1 MGNITFSCKALDS
14 LKTPVFLKNASGIY
28 IYCNEAFVSFL
39 GIPEVKILGH
49 TAYDVAPSQVA
60 DIHTAVD
67 NELLNEAKSIQ
78 LYRVDTVSSSGVR
91 STVFKKSIFHAADNQ
106 IAGFIGAVE
115 TDSEEENRIRVP
127 KGIKGYGIT
136 AREFEV
142 LRLLVKGLSAKAI
155 ASSLAISSHTV
166 SGHIKSIYIKL
177 DVHSKNEALYKTL
190 NYLALGLTP
199 PPILGIDST
208 PYPS

>member
-1 MGNITFSCKALDS
+1 MENITFSSKALD
-14 LKTPVFLKNASGIY
+14 LLETPVFLKNASGIY

-49 TAYDVAPSQVA
+49 TAYDVAPLKVA

-67 NELLNEAKSIQ
+67 NELFNETRSNQ
-78 LYRVDTVSSSGVR
+78 LYRVYTVSSSGVR
-91 STVFKKSIFHAADNQ
+91 SAVFKKSIFHAVGNQ

-115 TDSEEENRIRVP
+115 TNIEAENRVP

-155 ASSLAISSHTV
+155 ASSLTISSHTV
-166 SGHIKSIYIKL
+166 AGHIKSIYTKL

-190 NYLALGLTP
+190 L
-199 PPILGIDST
+199 ISQ
-208 PYPS
+208 